1 MKESMIH
8 LNVLRRARFVSIVLI
23 IAFAAL
29 AIRILWIQTAQYD
42 RYQAKVIE
50 QMTTESTVNADRGNI
65 YDTNGILIATN
76 VTTYRIFIA
85 PKTIAEAQEK
95 ADEQGSGVVLSEL
108 IATGLSE
115 RLYAGYGVTYY
126 DVLEQTTYTK
136 YLDRT
141 IARQVDE
148 ETADSIL
155 AFIDENDLERMV
167 YMEATGTRYYP
178 YGTLASHLLGFTGS
192 DGTGLYGLEY
202 SYDTLLSG
210 TPGKYIVA
218 RDAQGN
224 EMPYEYE
231 EYIEAVDGYNL
242 TMTIDVFIQA
252 ALEEQLRVAYE
263 ESGGK
268 NRACGIAMDPNT
280 GEILAMA
287 TYPPY
292 DLNDPWQLNSYDI
305 ATLQSS
311 GLGSDTEEYSVL
323 KSSLLLSSWSNKA
336 LNEAYIP
343 GSTFKIITSAMA
355 LEQGVVEQTD
365 PFSCHGH
372 YVVSG
377 ITIRCHKTT
386 GHGPLTFA
394 GGIQQ
399 SCNPILMEVGLR
411 VGLEAFYDYFNA
423 FGYLSKTGID
433 LSGEGNSVFHD
444 KDNFRILD
452 LATASFGQNFKITP
466 VQHIRALSA
475 IANGGYLVTPH
486 VVSTVSDDDGN
497 VIESIGTTQVRQVVS
512 TQVCTMLSEILEAGV
527 SQHGGARNAYVAGY
541 RIAAKTGTSEKIGDN
556 DDAYI
561 CSCVAYAPAE
571 APVICALIMV
581 DEPTQGSLYGSTVA
595 APYIAKF
602 METVLPYMGVEAAY
616 TEEELAKMA
625 VTVPDLRSYTVEQAT
640 AAAKRRGL
648 NIRVVGNGTYVTSQT
663 PQGGT
668 KVEKENGLVVVYT
681 GDSKAQQS
689 VKVPDLL
696 GMSAMAANQMLIN
709 SGLNIRIDGTQN
721 YLSGTGAAVVSQ
733 SPAAG
738 EIVAPG
744 TVVNVTIRYL
754 NEQDLE

>member
-8 LNVLRRARFVSIVLI
+8 LNVLRRARFVCIALVAVLVL
-23 IAFAAL
+23 L
-29 AIRILWIQTAQYD
+29 AVRILWIQTAQYD

-76 VTTYRIFIA
+76 ITTYRVFIA
-85 PKTIAEAQEK
+85 PRTIAEAQAE
-95 ADEQGSGVVLSEL
+95 ADEQGEDVNLAEL
-108 IATGLSE
+108 IALGLSE
-115 RLYAGYGVTYY
+115 RLYDGYDVTYY
-126 DVLEQTTYTK
+126 DVLEQTTYTR

-148 ETADSIL
+148 KTADSIL
-155 AFIDENDLERMV
+155 AFIDENELERMV

-178 YGTLASHLLGFTGS
+178 YGTLASHMLGFTGS
-192 DGTGLYGLEY
+192 DSTGLYGLEY

-242 TMTIDVFIQA
+242 TSTIDVFIQA
-252 ALEEQLRVAYE
+252 ALEEQLRTAYE
-263 ESGGK
+263 ESGGQ

-280 GEILAMA
+280 GAILAMA

-292 DLNDPWQLNSYDI
+292 DLNDPWQLNSYDT
-305 ATLQSS
+305 ATLLSS
-311 GLGSDTEEYSVL
+311 GLASDSEDYAKL
-323 KSSLLLSSWSNKA
+323 KSSLLLNSWSNKA

-355 LEQGVVEQTD
+355 LEQGVVEEKDAFT
-365 PFSCHGH
+365 CNGA
-372 YVVSG
+372 YYVSG
-377 ITIRCHKTT
+377 IKIRCHKTE
-386 GHGPLTFA
+386 GHGHLTFA

-433 LSGEGNSVFHD
+433 LAGEGNSVFHVQ
-444 KDNFRILD
+444 DNFRVLD

-466 VQHIRALSA
+466 VQHIRAISA
-475 IANGGYLVTPH
+475 VANGGYLVTPH
-486 VVSTVSDDDGN
+486 VVERVTDDNGN
-497 VIESIGTTQVRQVVS
+497 VIEEASTKQVRQVVS
-512 TQVCTMLSEILEAGV
+512 TAVCAQISRILEAGV
-527 SQHGGARNAYVAGY
+527 SQNGGARNAYVAGY

-571 APVICALIMV
+571 APAICALIMV
-581 DEPTQGSLYGSTVA
+581 DEPTKGFLYGSTVA

-602 METVLPYMGVEAAY
+602 METVLPYMGVEAEY
-616 TEEELAKMA
+616 TDEELAKMA
-625 VTVPDLRSYTVEQAT
+625 VTVPDLRSYTIEQAT

-648 NIRVVGNGTYVTSQT
+648 AVRVVGSGKYVTSQT

-668 KVEKENGLVVVYT
+668 KIEKENGLIVIYT
-681 GDSKAQQS
+681 GDSTAQSTIS
-689 VKVPDLL
+689 VPNLS
-696 GMSAMAANQMLIN
+696 GMSAMAANQTLIN
-709 SGLNIRIDGTQN
+709 SGLNIRIDGTQS

-738 EIVAPG
+738 ELAAPG
-744 TVVNVTIRYL
+744 TVVSVTIRYL